1 MRSGAGGVALGV
13 TEKGRRRHLGL
24 RADPVRIIG
33 VAGTTEPSEE
43 IPGKPAE
50 RVTASE
56 LVDIPLDVG
65 GTVTHQFD
73 LKHLGKEPEISLAIV
88 GFILTG
94 RTKEAQRLSEELETG
109 PKKGQGLGGLEKEVA
124 KQSSIE
130 IFLSVGWPPGSTGPS
145 ARNHSA
151 LYQSIETRDF
161 LAFEEASDP
170 SIFGPGLEWLGNET
184 AIDHQVLT
192 LDSFRK
198 GGEAELEE
206 ARVVVQVSESW
217 LEPATPGT
225 PGGVPSLFAGGGR
238 IEVTE
243 TAGGLVRVGHGDARV
258 AS

>member
-1 MRSGAGGVALGV
+1 MSLGVGGVALGV
-13 TEKGRRRHLGL
+13 TEKGHRRHLGL

-33 VAGTTEPSEE
+33 KETTLPSEE

-50 RVTASE
+50 RVTGTEFAA
-56 LVDIPLDVG
+56 IPLDVG

-73 LKHLGKEPEISLAIV
+73 FKHPGKEPEISLAIV
-88 GFILTG
+88 GLILTG

-124 KQSSIE
+124 KQSSVE
-130 IFLSVGWPPGSTGPS
+130 IFLSVAWPPGSTGPS

-161 LAFEEASDP
+161 LAFEEANDP
-170 SIFGPGLEWLGNET
+170 SLFGPGLEWLGDVT
-184 AIDHQVLT
+184 ALDHQVLT
-192 LDSFRK
+192 LASFRK

-206 ARVVVQVSESW
+206 ARLVVQVNESW

-225 PGGVPSLFAGGGR
+225 PGGVPTLFAGGGR
-238 IEVTE
+238 IEATE
-243 TAGGLVRVGHGDARV
+243 STGGLVRVGHGDART